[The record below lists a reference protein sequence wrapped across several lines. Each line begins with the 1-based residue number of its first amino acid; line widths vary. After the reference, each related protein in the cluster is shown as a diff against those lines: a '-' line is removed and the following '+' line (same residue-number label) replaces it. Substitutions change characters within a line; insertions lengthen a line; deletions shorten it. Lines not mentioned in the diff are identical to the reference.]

1 MTSQARCQL
10 MVLVLCA
17 VVATVLGQVAAGTPL
32 EQYQKCMKQFEL
44 FRSKLLD
51 IRNECP
57 APLPLNCCKLKGSIA
72 AVRSGVYEVKEPC
85 SVAINSKTYAYCDME
100 TDGGG
105 WLVIQRRFDGTV
117 PFNRTLAEYEN
128 GFGDLSSE
136 FWYGLKTIRCLTQD
150 GPVELRIDL
159 EYPNGTT
166 GYVHYSS
173 FSMSSSSSYTAT
185 VTLFKTSPGVA
196 GSFFNPNLGGY
207 YRYGRR
213 YNQQYYPNFYVK
225 ANCGSNPEV
234 GGWWDTSCRGNPNGP
249 GPGGNSTMYA
259 MWNGDEVSKTEV
271 KIRQKNCIASR
282 CIT

>member
-17 VVATVLGQVAAGTPL
+17 AVTIVLGQVAAGTPL

-44 FRSKLLD
+44 FQSKLLD
-51 IRNECP
+51 IHNECP
-57 APLPLNCCKLKGSIA
+57 APLPLSCCKLKGSIA

-85 SVAINSKTYAYCDME
+85 SVARNSKTYAYCDME

-136 FWYGLKTIRCLTQD
+136 FWYGLKIIRCLTQD

-173 FSMSSSSSYTAT
+173 FRIYTPSYYPASF
-185 VTLFKTSPGVA
+185 TLFKTSPGVN
-196 GSFFNPNLGGY
+196 GSFYNPLRGGY
-207 YRYGRR
+207 NRYSRTYNRIYR
-213 YNQQYYPNFYVK
+213 PNFYTK
-225 ANCGSNPEV
+225 RNCASNPEV

-249 GPGGNSTMYA
+249 GPRENSTAYA
-259 MWNGDEVSKTEV
+259 MWNGDAVSKTEV